1 MPLGK
6 RSAKLDEIRIDAR
19 LSAGEMQKPGAA
31 LRARRL
37 RPCDASDAKFDAI
50 LPLRYKSQI
59 IPLHHTGGPIVGVS
73 YKISETQISHNR
85 FDDETI
91 AVNLATGS
99 YFSFHNTAAEL
110 WNLLEQ
116 GPATADSLAAAFAGA
131 PASATLE
138 IAAFL
143 QRLHGEGLLTESSGK
158 PEQFASTHAYSTP
171 VAEEFDEL
179 RELLLADIVH
189 DTDEAGWPHL
199 ITK

>member
-1 MPLGK
+1 MSLFWPTNAGASTRSDCRTGALGVC
-6 RSAKLDEIRIDAR
+6 A
-19 LSAGEMQKPGAA
+19 
-31 LRARRL
+31 
-37 RPCDASDAKFDAI
+37 PCDAKFDAI
-50 LPLRYKSQI
+50 LPLGYKSRT
-59 IPLHHTGGPIVGVS
+59 IPLYYTGVPTVGVS

-91 AVNLATGS
+91 AVNLTTGS

-110 WNLLEQ
+110 WNLLER

-131 PASATLE
+131 PASATSE

-199 ITK
+199 VKK